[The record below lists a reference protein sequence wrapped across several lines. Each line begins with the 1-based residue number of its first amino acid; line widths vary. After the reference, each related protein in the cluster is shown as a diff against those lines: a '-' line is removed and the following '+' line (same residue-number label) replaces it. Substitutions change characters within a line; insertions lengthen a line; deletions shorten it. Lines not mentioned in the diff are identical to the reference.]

1 MKVSIELHAFVN
13 ASFRNSSLVKNRL
26 EKIVQIAYFYF
37 ENTFVT
43 FCTIF
48 KMLSIIVM
56 CQVTSEKNGKYV
68 LLHNTKWYV

>member
-1 MKVSIELHAFVN
+1 MPHLEIRNFHATRHL
-13 ASFRNSSLVKNRL
+13 SKKRL
-26 EKIVQIAYFYF
+26 EKIVQIGYFYF

-43 FCTIF
+43 FCAIF

-56 CQVTSEKNGKYV
+56 CQVTSEKNEKYV